1 MNWTDLARYAVDAVC
16 STLTKIKQFEYSN
29 PFSNGAMD
37 AAENIVLNAPVH
49 CDRAVVEAAG
59 DYLIHA
65 FNQAKKQDLAR
76 DSTPPLPGL
85 LNLPDYRS

>member
-1 MNWTDLARYAVDAVC
+1 MNVPSALLDLGKYAVDAVC
-16 STLTKIKQFEYSN
+16 STLTKIKQFEYSG
-29 PFSNGAMD
+29 PVSCSVLD

-65 FNQAKKQDLAR
+65 FARAKQMDLTKTA
-76 DSTPPLPGL
+76 LP
-85 LNLPDYRS
+85 NLPDYRS